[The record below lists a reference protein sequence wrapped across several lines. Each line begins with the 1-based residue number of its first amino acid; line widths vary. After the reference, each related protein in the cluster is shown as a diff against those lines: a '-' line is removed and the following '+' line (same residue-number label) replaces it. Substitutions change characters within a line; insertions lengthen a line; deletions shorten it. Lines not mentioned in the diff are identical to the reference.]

1 MKMSLELTTRRPHDL
16 RHESVVQVLN
26 VGSLNAALGVNGF
39 RAFGFD

>member
-16 RHESVVQVLN
+16 RQESVVQLLN
-26 VGSLNAALGVNGF
+26 VGSVKAALGVKGL